1 MLVTELMTQFA
12 HTVESSMAMSEAAE
26 LMRDHNVGL
35 LPVLEGERLTG
46 MLTDRDLVVRGLA
59 EGKDPELTTI
69 REIMTPRVATVFDDQ
84 DLDDAIQVMRDNRVR
99 RVAVISHDRRLLG
112 VLSQADLPQDHPGRS
127 ELEEQAQDVP
137 TTLNTPTGE

>member
-12 HTVESSMAMSEAAE
+12 RTVESSMAMSEAAE
-26 LMRDHNVGL
+26 LMRDHNVGV

-59 EGKDPELTTI
+59 EGKDPELTTV

-84 DLDDAIQVMRDNRVR
+84 DLDEAIQAMRENRVR

-112 VLSQADLPQDHPGRS
+112 VLSEADLPQGHPGTAD
-127 ELEEQAQDVP
+127 LEEQSQDIP
-137 TTLNTPTGE
+137 TTINPPSSD

>member
-26 LMRDHNVGL
+26 LMRDHNVGM

-84 DLDDAIQVMRDNRVR
+84 DIDEAMRVMRDNQVR
-99 RVAVISHDRRLLG
+99 RVVVISHDRRMLG
-112 VLSQADLPQDHPGRS
+112 VLSEADLPKNAMSPPVSAESSQDI
-127 ELEEQAQDVP
+127 P
-137 TTLNTPTGE
+137 TTLNTPSGD

>member
-12 HTVESSMAMSEAAE
+12 HTVESSMAMSDAAE
-26 LMRDHNVGL
+26 LMRDHNVGV

-59 EGKDPELTTI
+59 EGKDPELTTV

-84 DLDDAIQVMRDNRVR
+84 EIDEAIQVMRDNRVR

-112 VLSQADLPQDHPGRS
+112 VLSEADLPKGPSGKS
-127 ELEEQAQDVP
+127 ELDELSEGVP
-137 TTLNTPTGE
+137 TTLNTPEAD

>member
-69 REIMTPRVATVFDDQ
+69 REIMTPRVATVFDDEDVDQ
-84 DLDDAIQVMRDNRVR
+84 AIQVMRDNRVR

-112 VLSQADLPQDHPGRS
+112 VLSQADLPQGHPARS

-137 TTLNTPTGE
+137 TTLNTPASG